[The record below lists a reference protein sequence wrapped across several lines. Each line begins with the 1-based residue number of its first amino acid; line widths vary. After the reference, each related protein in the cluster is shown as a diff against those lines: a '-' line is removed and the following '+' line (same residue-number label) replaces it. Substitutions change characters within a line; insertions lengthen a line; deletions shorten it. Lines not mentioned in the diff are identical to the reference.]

1 MQLALVDHQV
11 RAVLHTI
18 VALALTISG
27 LAILV
32 YRLGEP
38 TQQLIYHSVSSS
50 LLVSVIATGAALLAY
65 VSRIQRWHSVGPR
78 LLGVLVIAA
87 SVDGCLGSY
96 LDSFDTRIHS
106 AIYIGFIGVGAWLVA
121 RPKAPLLMRLQLAY
135 GVVLVIAALVLLLLH
150 YALDEPFVARHPTGS
165 LIACIVL
172 LLAGVALINL
182 GVDSNRVP
190 RAVAPMTTVIASVGL
205 VAVLVVSVAMFHSE
219 MSGLRTQGQ
228 QAADS
233 LNANRRLAGIA
244 TITMLERMA
253 NRWQSYPYEEHDALM
268 REDIAG
274 LLQDVEFIE
283 SFILLTSA
291 GQPVW
296 EIAESEDMSYQHL
309 IFADA
314 NLQARLQE
322 FPEPLQLLVPAP
334 EYTQEGAMLMI
345 RQPVRFQETEGYS
358 PWFSLVTV
366 IDVPTMLAAQVAQ
379 TNSPIMTYTE
389 VSYAY
394 LMNKYGEWVS
404 TDELERIREQAIFL
418 HGDALNTP
426 YSAGTP
432 IVAYMIDLTDMQ
444 AMANLQVLVAIAGIG
459 LVMLVSLT
467 IERNRTLMSQ
477 GRQLKFQAEHD
488 ALTGLFNRTTIER
501 HLNERFNQSRQ
512 LTVMFIDLD
521 GFTLINDSLGLQ
533 VGDRLLQLLA
543 QRLENVVG
551 GRAQLARFGGDEFL
565 LVAEHLHHDTDAVN
579 ALTQRI
585 LSAVAQPYRIMQHK
599 IYLTASIG
607 VAHQTSDQ
615 YAPLELVQRADMAM
629 HQAKRLGHNHV
640 QVYQDSMSLQFKS
653 SAAMRS
659 SLQEAI
665 EKQQLRLHYQPIVRC
680 NDLQVVGYEAL
691 LRWEREPGKFV
702 PPSEFIPLAEMT
714 GQIIPLS
721 EWVFRQAFTDAV
733 EFQKEGPRKISV
745 NLSTLHFNRSEF
757 ADHLEQ
763 TLAETGCKPEWIELE
778 LTESIL
784 MENTDYAIAVLNR
797 LRQQQFSIALDDFG
811 TGFSSLSYLKRLPM
825 DKVKIDRSFIQGI
838 RTHKSDRVLVSSVI
852 KIAQSLDFAVVAEG
866 VETTQQ
872 AEFVTELGCN
882 YMQGYYFGRPTA
894 KEDL

>member
-1 MQLALVDHQV
+1 MQMALVDHQV

-27 LAILV
+27 LAILI
-32 YRLGEP
+32 YRIGEP

-50 LLVSVIATGAALLAY
+50 LLIGVIATGAALLTC
-65 VSRIQRWHSVGPR
+65 VSRIKRWHSVGPR
-78 LLGVLVIAA
+78 LLGLLVIIA
-87 SVDGCLGSY
+87 SIDGWLGSY
-96 LDSFDTRIHS
+96 LDTFDTRIHD
-106 AIYIGFIGVGAWLVA
+106 AIYIGFAGVGVWLVA
-121 RPKAPLLMRLQLAY
+121 RPQRPLFMRLQLLY
-135 GVVLVIAALVLLLLH
+135 GVILVFAAVTLLALH

-165 LIACIVL
+165 LVACIVL
-172 LLAGVALINL
+172 LLAGIALINL
-182 GVDSNRVP
+182 GVDANRP
-190 RAVAPMTTVIASVGL
+190 PHSVAPMTTVIASVGL

-219 MSGLRTQGQ
+219 MSGLRAQGQ

-253 NRWQSYPYEEHDALM
+253 ERWQSYPYEAHDELM
-268 REDIAG
+268 RQDMQG
-274 LLQDVEFIE
+274 LLRDVEFID
-283 SFILLTSA
+283 SFILLTAA

-296 EIAESEDMSYQHL
+296 EISESDDVSFQYL
-309 IFADA
+309 IFADV
-314 NLQARLQE
+314 NLQPRLNE
-322 FPEPLQLLVPAP
+322 FPDPVQLLVPAP
-334 EYTQEGAMLMI
+334 EYTQEGAKLLL
-345 RQPVRFQETEGYS
+345 RLPVRFQEEAGIS
-358 PWFSLVTV
+358 PWYSLISV

-379 TNSPIMTYTE
+379 VSSPIMTYTD
-389 VSYAY
+389 VASKF
-394 LMNKYGEWVS
+394 MMDKYGRWV
-404 TDELERIREQAIFL
+404 TDDELKHIQEQAIFL

-432 IVAYMIDLTDMQ
+432 IVAYMIDLSDMQ

-467 IERNRTLMSQ
+467 IERNRTLISQ
-477 GRQLKFQAEHD
+477 GHQLKFQADHD

-501 HLNERFNQSRQ
+501 HLNARFNQSQQ

-551 GRAQLARFGGDEFL
+551 GRAHLARFGGDEFL
-565 LVAEHLHHDTDAVN
+565 LVAENLHHDEDAVN

-640 QVYQDSMSLQFKS
+640 QVYQESMSLQFKS

-691 LRWEREPGKFV
+691 LRWEREPGKFI

-721 EWVFRQAFTDAV
+721 EWVFRQAFMDAV

-784 MENTDYAIAVLNR
+784 MENTDYAIAVLKR

-882 YMQGYYFGRPTA
+882 YMQGYYFGRPVA